1 MSVIFNPL
9 VVLTNRLRLRPL
21 RMDDLNLLLPLQQD
35 PVVMRFILGGARTPE
50 QTRAEL
56 QDYVA
61 SWRDERYGMWAVFDR
76 SDDTFL
82 GIVGLVWR
90 DDIGAVTLRV
100 ALGKESQG
108 RGLGGEAIQAAIDW
122 SFERL
127 GLQHLIG
134 IVQSANEACRKM
146 VNRLGLMLEKSW
158 LRGTAT
164 VEQYG
169 LSRESWLAS
178 RAVRAPSAPAPAPVP
193 AAIAATRPAVAMQPL
208 AA

>member
-1 MSVIFNPL
+1 MSVISNPT
-9 VVLTNRLRLRPL
+9 VIVTARLRMRPL
-21 RMDDLNLLLPLQQD
+21 REDDLALLIPLQHD
-35 PVVMRFILGGARTPE
+35 PVVMRFILGGARSAE

-56 QDYVA
+56 QEYVA
-61 SWRDERYGMWAVFDR
+61 SWRNDRYGMWAVFDR

-90 DDIGAVTLRV
+90 DDIGAVTLRI
-100 ALGKESQG
+100 ALGSASQG

-122 SFERL
+122 SFNTL
-127 GLQHLIG
+127 HLPHLLG

-146 VNRLGLMLEKSW
+146 VNRLGMTLEKSW
-158 LRGTAT
+158 QRGEAL

-169 LSRESWLAS
+169 MSRDVWQTM
-178 RAVRAPSAPAPAPVP
+178 RAAPAAP
-193 AAIAATRPAVAMQPL
+193 AAATTAPRELERL

>member
-21 RMDDLNLLLPLQQD
+21 RMDDLNLLLPLQRD

-122 SFERL
+122 SFNTL

-146 VNRLGLMLEKSW
+146 VNRLGLMLEKSY

-164 VEQYG
+164 IEQYG
-169 LSRESWLAS
+169 MSRESWLAD
-178 RAVRAPSAPAPAPVP
+178 RTVPAGMPAGVP
-193 AAIAATRPAVAMQPL
+193 AAAVIAAVAAPAMERL

>member
-1 MSVIFNPL
+1 MSVIFNPH
-9 VVLTNRLRLRPL
+9 VVLTNRLRMRPL
-21 RMDDLNLLLPLQQD
+21 RMDDYDRLVVLQTD
-35 PVVMRFILGGARTPE
+35 PVVMRFILGGARTRE

-56 QDYVA
+56 QEYVA

-90 DDIGAVTLRV
+90 DDIGAVTLRI

-108 RGLGGEAIQAAIDW
+108 RGMGGEAIQAAIDW
-122 SFERL
+122 SFNTL

-134 IVQSANEACRKM
+134 IVQSANDACRKM

-158 LRGTAT
+158 KRGEAL

-169 LSRESWLAS
+169 MSFDDWQAA
-178 RAVRAPSAPAPAPVP
+178 RAARDDAAPAIP
-193 AAIAATRPAVAMQPL
+193 AAHIAAAAMGAAMPERL

>member
-1 MSVIFNPL
+1 MSVIFNPH
-9 VVLTNRLRLRPL
+9 VVLTSRLRLRPL
-21 RMDDLNLLLPLQQD
+21 RTDDYDLLVTLQQD

-76 SDDTFL
+76 SNDMFL

-90 DDIGAVTLRV
+90 DDIGAVTLRI
-100 ALGKESQG
+100 ALGKAAQG
-108 RGLGGEAIQAAIDW
+108 HGLGGEAIQAAIDW
-122 SFERL
+122 SFNTL

-134 IVQSANEACRKM
+134 IVQSANDACRKM
-146 VNRLGLMLEKSW
+146 VNRLGLTLEKSW
-158 LRGTAT
+158 KRGEAL

-169 LSRESWLAS
+169 MSFDDWQTA
-178 RAVRAPSAPAPAPVP
+178 RAPQGESTVMAMASAS
-193 AAIAATRPAVAMQPL
+193 AMPERL

>member
-1 MSVIFNPL
+1 MSVIFNPH
-9 VVLTNRLRLRPL
+9 VVLTNRLRMRPL
-21 RMDDLNLLLPLQQD
+21 RTDDLDRLIKLQQD
-35 PVVMRFILGGARTPE
+35 PVIMRFILGGARTPE

-56 QDYVA
+56 QDYVT
-61 SWRDERYGMWAVFDR
+61 SWHNERYGMWAVFDR

-90 DDIGAVTLRV
+90 DDIGAVTLRI

-108 RGLGGEAIQAAIDW
+108 RGLGGEAIRAAIDW
-122 SFERL
+122 SFETL
-127 GLQHLIG
+127 GLHHLIG
-134 IVQSANEACRKM
+134 IVQSANEVCRKM
-146 VNRLGLMLEKSW
+146 VNRLGLVLEKTW

-169 LSRESWLAS
+169 MSRDAWQAS
-178 RAVRAPSAPAPAPVP
+178 RSRTDAPLAPAPAAPVSMTP
-193 AAIAATRPAVAMQPL
+193 ALL

>member
-1 MSVIFNPL
+1 MSVIFNPH
-9 VVLTNRLRLRPL
+9 VVLTSRLRMRPL
-21 RMDDLNLLLPLQQD
+21 RMDDYDRLVVLQTD

-56 QDYVA
+56 QEYVA
-61 SWRDERYGMWAVFDR
+61 SWRNERYGMWAVFDR

-90 DDIGAVTLRV
+90 DDIGAVTLRI

-122 SFERL
+122 SFNTL
-127 GLQHLIG
+127 GLRHLIG
-134 IVQSANEACRKM
+134 IVQSANDACRKM
-146 VNRLGLMLEKSW
+146 VNRLGMALEKSW
-158 LRGTAT
+158 KRGEAL

-169 LSRESWLAS
+169 MSFDDWQAA
-178 RAVRAPSAPAPAPVP
+178 RADHAGRTSST
-193 AAIAATRPAVAMQPL
+193 TRMPAVAAAMPERL

>member
-1 MSVIFNPL
+1 MSVISNPN
-9 VVLTNRLRLRPL
+9 VILTARLRMRPL
-21 RMDDLNLLLPLQQD
+21 REEDLQRLIPLQHD
-35 PVVMRFILGGARTPE
+35 PVVMRFILGGARSEE

-56 QDYVA
+56 QEYLA

-90 DDIGAVTLRV
+90 DDIGAVTLRI
-100 ALGKESQG
+100 ALGSASQG
-108 RGLGGEAIQAAIDW
+108 RGMGGEAIQAAIDW
-122 SFERL
+122 SFTVL
-127 GLQHLIG
+127 GLPHLIG

-146 VNRLGLMLEKSW
+146 VNRLGMTLEKSW
-158 LRGTAT
+158 MRGEAV

-169 LSRESWLAS
+169 MTRDVWQTM
-178 RAVRAPSAPAPAPVP
+178 RAAPAVKPANVAGPV
-193 AAIAATRPAVAMQPL
+193 RVEERL

>member
-1 MSVIFNPL
+1 
-9 VVLTNRLRLRPL
+9 
-21 RMDDLNLLLPLQQD
+21 MDDYDRLATLQRD

-76 SDDTFL
+76 SDDAFL

-90 DDIGAVTLRV
+90 DDMGMVTLRV

-122 SFERL
+122 SFNSL
-127 GLQHLIG
+127 GLQHLVG
-134 IVQSANEACRKM
+134 IVQSANDACRKM
-146 VNRLGLMLEKSW
+146 VNRLGLTLEKAW
-158 LRGTAT
+158 KRGEAM

-169 LSRESWLAS
+169 MSFADWQATCAQRSTPRTD
-178 RAVRAPSAPAPAPVP
+178 RAARP
-193 AAIAATRPAVAMQPL
+193 AAIPAFAASTLEPL

>member
-1 MSVIFNPL
+1 MSVIFNPH
-9 VVLTNRLRLRPL
+9 VVLTSRLRLRPL
-21 RMDDLNLLLPLQQD
+21 RMDDLDLLIPLQQD
-35 PVVMRFILGGARTPE
+35 PVVMRFILGGARTVD

-90 DDIGAVTLRV
+90 DDIGAVTLRI

-122 SFERL
+122 SFQTL

-134 IVQSANEACRKM
+134 IVQSANDACRKM
-146 VNRLGLMLEKSW
+146 VNRLGMTLEKAW
-158 LRGTAT
+158 KRGEAT

-169 LSRESWLAS
+169 ISHEAWQAAHAQRSIPA
-178 RAVRAPSAPAPAPVP
+178 SAPAHTGRV
-193 AAIAATRPAVAMQPL
+193 AAMEQL